1 MIRRSLLLFVLLPP
15 LAFAQGADL
24 RLPISLDADSTDY
37 DGKSSM
43 LMFRGLRLSQ
53 GNIGVEADEGRASK
67 LDFQDSVW
75 RFAGNVIIDV
85 DDGHIECDSADLQF
99 TDHKLRLAT
108 IQGSPATFRLR
119 RPGSDEDTYAE
130 AGLLEYDL
138 DTGVIEFSEQATI
151 TEGGNQISS
160 KFLVYNIQEQR
171 IKAQSGGNGDD
182 KVKITYTPAEPLP
195 TSSEIDAAATQAA
208 EEHVEELVEESAT
221 ADPESGDE
229 SP

>member
-1 MIRRSLLLFVLLPP
+1 MTRCSLLFILLLPT
-15 LAFAQGADL
+15 LAFAQDADL

-53 GNIGVEADEGRASK
+53 GTIGIEADEGRASK

-99 TDHKLRLAT
+99 TDHKLRLAS

-119 RPGSDEDTYAE
+119 RVGSDEVTYAE
-130 AGLLEYDL
+130 AGVLRYDL
-138 DTGVIEFSEQATI
+138 DTGVVEFSDQAKI

-160 KFLVYNIQEQR
+160 NFLVYNIREQR
-171 IKAQSGGNGDD
+171 INAQSGGNGGD
-182 KVKITYTPAEPLP
+182 KVKITYTPAESLP
-195 TSSEIDAAATQAA
+195 SGNEIDAAAEEVA
-208 EEHVEELVEESAT
+208 EQLVEDLTEGSTT
-221 ADPESGDE
+221 AEPDPGDE

>member
-1 MIRRSLLLFVLLPP
+1 MRCSLLLIVLLPT
-15 LAFAQGADL
+15 LAFAQDANL

-75 RFAGNVIIDV
+75 RFSGNVIIDV
-85 DDGHIECDSADLQF
+85 NDGHIECDSADLQF
-99 TDHKLRLAT
+99 TDHKLRLAS
-108 IQGSPATFRLR
+108 IQGSPATFRLQR
-119 RPGSDEDTYAE
+119 AGSDEVTYAE
-130 AGLLEYDL
+130 AGVLRYDL
-138 DTGVIEFSEQATI
+138 DTGVVEFSGQARI

-160 KFLVYNIQEQR
+160 IFLVYNIREQR

-195 TSSEIDAAATQAA
+195 SGNDIDAAAEEAA
-208 EEHVEELVEESAT
+208 EQLVEDLIEDGT
-221 ADPESGDE
+221 TVEPQSGAE
-229 SP
+229 GP